1 MKWIR
6 ESKRCQMKRMRSL
19 VVVEACRIRREIAYA
34 VMRTERAAERERMVV
49 RSITRV
55 EGGD

>member
-1 MKWIR
+1 
-6 ESKRCQMKRMRSL
+6 MKRMRSL
-19 VVVEACRIRREIAYA
+19 VVVEACRTRREVAYA

>member
-19 VVVEACRIRREIAYA
+19 VVVEACRTRIETAYA
-34 VMRTERAAERERMVV
+34 VMSTARAAEREKTVV

-55 EGGD
+55 DGGD

>member
-1 MKWIR
+1 
-6 ESKRCQMKRMRSL
+6 MKRMRSL
-19 VVVEACRIRREIAYA
+19 VVVEACRTRREMAYA
-34 VMRTERAAERERMVV
+34 VMRTARAAERERMVV

>member
-1 MKWIR
+1 
-6 ESKRCQMKRMRSL
+6 MKRMRSL
-19 VVVEACRIRREIAYA
+19 VVVEACRTRREMACRTRREMACA